1 VNTFLVRILSGQIT
15 KTLVEMLVNK
25 VRFPINTLSRSEAK
39 KLKKVRET
47 KQRRVSK
54 RLIKDEMGKSWK

>member
-1 VNTFLVRILSGQIT
+1 
-15 KTLVEMLVNK
+15 MLVNK